1 MFRKKAAL
9 GTLSLL
15 GNKER
20 KKLREQA
27 LKAFPLLVEAD
38 FDLLLP
44 PKEEISVAKLQ
55 FPPAPAG
62 STAGGNA
69 SPSLTNSR
77 GMNRGTVYL
86 CRGEPVFFEVNGVTL
101 PSVYTLWKCP
111 DLLPTFV
118 VHAPVSSFILKG
130 ADLMLPGVIWSLTLD
145 GLERQRAK
153 KREHGDGRTLPEG
166 IEVMQLWSVR
176 VAGNPLPFAVGCST
190 VAAVAL
196 QHLAGKGKAL
206 EMAHAFGDGLWQL
219 GSQSAPSKLFTPKQ
233 VMGDPND
240 EETAVSLAS
249 VGLARP
255 STQEGNCAAAS
266 GFPEDDGWDTSAE
279 NACDKREVGNGEEEG
294 ADARDSASPVEAD
307 EGEDGREERGG
318 EGEHDGR
325 EEDRQDDAQTQTR
338 SESPMAAPAT
348 LSTEA
353 MDEYFRLCALE
364 VLHAISDDQLPMDI
378 SALNSKIA
386 AEAPPVYVEKLRVPG
401 KPATFVAPD
410 VRKTSHKK
418 LVKFVQF
425 LSKTKLLQTKET
437 RGAVAMV
444 KVNRSHP
451 QFLEY
456 KPLPEKTK
464 KKILERVAA
473 EEAAASASSPTSAGG
488 EETGDRRQPGRA
500 VAGES
505 GAANGSDSGPLV
517 LEFCT
522 PPQKLTKVFH
532 AVNVQTG

>member
-1 MFRKKAAL
+1 
-9 GTLSLL
+9 
-15 GNKER
+15 
-20 KKLREQA
+20 
-27 LKAFPLLVEAD
+27 
-38 FDLLLP
+38 
-44 PKEEISVAKLQ
+44 
-55 FPPAPAG
+55 
-62 STAGGNA
+62 
-69 SPSLTNSR
+69 
-77 GMNRGTVYL
+77 
-86 CRGEPVFFEVNGVTL
+86 
-101 PSVYTLWKCP
+101 
-111 DLLPTFV
+111 
-118 VHAPVSSFILKG
+118 
-130 ADLMLPGVIWSLTLD
+130 
-145 GLERQRAK
+145 
-153 KREHGDGRTLPEG
+153 
-166 IEVMQLWSVR
+166 
-176 VAGNPLPFAVGCST
+176 
-190 VAAVAL
+190 
-196 QHLAGKGKAL
+196 
-206 EMAHAFGDGLWQL
+206 
-219 GSQSAPSKLFTPKQ
+219 
-233 VMGDPND
+233 
-240 EETAVSLAS
+240 
-249 VGLARP
+249 
-255 STQEGNCAAAS
+255 
-266 GFPEDDGWDTSAE
+266 
-279 NACDKREVGNGEEEG
+279 
-294 ADARDSASPVEAD
+294 
-307 EGEDGREERGG
+307 
-318 EGEHDGR
+318 
-325 EEDRQDDAQTQTR
+325 
-338 SESPMAAPAT
+338 
-348 LSTEA
+348 
-353 MDEYFRLCALE
+353 
-364 VLHAISDDQLPMDI
+364 
-378 SALNSKIA
+378 KIA